1 MQKSPHFHSYSSN
14 FFAFSSMHFFRKT
27 ILGVLLVCTGL
38 NAAAQVIQA
47 PSAPTSAPSSVPSGV
62 PRSTQ
67 GQAPAGQ
74 TAPTQGGTR
83 SQGQSG
89 TTQQGT
95 NQQGTRGQ
103 SQGQTG
109 TGTGTTQQG
118 TNQQGGR
125 TQTGQ
130 QGTGTTQQ
138 GQQTGVD
145 ANGAK
150 STGAVDEPMQDLTDA
165 AQKTDEELLRER
177 ELAAQRRKLFGYQL
191 FTNPGNAGLFQ
202 PNLNIAT
209 PKGYVVGPADQLNIS
224 IYGFSEATYL
234 TTVNPDGFIYI
245 QRVGPIHVS
254 GLTIEQAKVRI
265 QDRLAKIFVGLKSGP
280 YGAANTYM
288 VVTLGDIRSIRVTV
302 TGEAIRPGT
311 YTVSSLST
319 AMNVIYQAGG
329 PSEIGSFRNV
339 QVIRSNRV
347 VASLDLYD
355 FLITGVQRNDIR
367 LQDNDNIRFS
377 TFKSHVEINGS
388 TRRNNIFEML
398 PGEPMNRLL
407 ELAGGFSS
415 NAYKARVKVTRFTNR
430 ELKMIDVVE
439 SEFPNFPMEDGD
451 QVSVESVLVRFE
463 NQVGIQ
469 GAVFR
474 PGVFSLDQNKTL
486 KQLIASAEGLKGEA
500 FTGRIQIV
508 RTREDMAIENISLNL
523 ADIINGTKPDVELKR
538 EDQVIIPSRFEMAE
552 FAEISITG
560 EVITPIPA
568 TPYVANMTLEDLI
581 LRAGGFRE
589 SAASAQIE
597 VVRRKKDVDVN
608 SKSAQVSEIFRFN
621 VDRDLSIKPSDS
633 QFMLYPYDQVIVRRS
648 PNYRIQTFV
657 NIEGEVVIP
666 GEYPVITKDQR
677 ISDLVKM
684 AGGLTPFAYVQGA
697 TLVRA
702 VQLSEAEIELRQ
714 QTISELADD
723 SPKAVVKDDV
733 KTTSTQQL
741 IGISLQKIIANPGS
755 MEDMILQEG
764 DILRVPKQLETVRV
778 GGEVLLPTTAKF
790 RRGQTF
796 QDYISQAGG
805 FTSRSARKRAYVVY
819 ANGSADRTRRFAF
832 FNVYPRVE
840 PGSEI
845 IVPQQ
850 TRGELTPLQV
860 ISSTTGILGSV
871 MTLITTVLAFRLL
884 R

>member
-1 MQKSPHFHSYSSN
+1 MQ
-14 FFAFSSMHFFRKT
+14 FFRKT
-27 ILGVLLVCTGL
+27 ILGVLLACTGL

-47 PSAPTSAPSSVPSGV
+47 PSAPTSAPSTLPAGV
-62 PRSTQ
+62 PRPTQ
-67 GQAPAGQ
+67 GTVPAGQ
-74 TAPTQGGTR
+74 TAPIQGGNR
-83 SQGQSG
+83 SQGQGGQTG
-89 TTQQGT
+89 TT
-95 NQQGTRGQ
+95 QQGTRGQ

-109 TGTGTTQQG
+109 TTQQGTTQQG
-118 TNQQGGR
+118 TRG
-125 TQTGQ
+125 QTGQ

-138 GQQTGVD
+138 GQQSGTD

-150 STGAVDEPMQDLTDA
+150 SSNATDDPIQDVDNTQE
-165 AQKTDEELLRER
+165 KTETELLRER
-177 ELAAQRRKLFGYQL
+177 ELAAQRRKLFGYEL
-191 FTNPGNAGLFQ
+191 FNNPGNSGMFQ

-209 PKGYVVGPADQLNIS
+209 PKGYVVGPGDQLNIN

-234 TTVNPDGFIYI
+234 SVVNPDGFIYV

-254 GLTIEQAKVRI
+254 GLSIEQAKVRI
-265 QDRLAKIFVGLKSGP
+265 LDRLAKIYVGLKSGP

-355 FLITGVQRNDIR
+355 FVTTGVQRNDIR

-388 TRRNNIFEML
+388 TRRNNIFELL
-398 PGEPMNRLL
+398 PGEPMSRLL

-430 ELKMIDVVE
+430 ELKVIDVID
-439 SEFPNFPMEDGD
+439 SEFANFPMEDGD
-451 QVSVESVLVRFE
+451 QVAVESVLVRFE

-523 ADIINGTKPDVELKR
+523 ADILNGVKPDVELKR

-568 TPYVANMTLEDLI
+568 TPYVSNMTLEDLI
-581 LRAGGFRE
+581 LRAGGFKE

-633 QFMLYPYDQVIVRRS
+633 QFLMYPYDQVIVRRS

-657 NIEGEVVIP
+657 NVEGEVVMP
-666 GEYPVITKDQR
+666 GEYPVVTKDQR

-684 AGGLTPFAYVQGA
+684 AGGITPFAYVQGA

-702 VQLSEAEIELRQ
+702 VQLSEAELELRQ
-714 QTISELADD
+714 QTIQELADD
-723 SPKAVVKDDV
+723 SPKAVVKTEAT
-733 KTTSTQQL
+733 KQATEQL
-741 IGISLQKIIANPGS
+741 IGISLQKILANPGS
-755 MEDMILQEG
+755 QEDMILQEG
-764 DILRVPKQLETVRV
+764 DLLRIPKQLETVRV
-778 GGEVLLPTTAKF
+778 GGEVLLPTTAKY
-790 RRGQTF
+790 RSGQTF

-884 R
+884 K